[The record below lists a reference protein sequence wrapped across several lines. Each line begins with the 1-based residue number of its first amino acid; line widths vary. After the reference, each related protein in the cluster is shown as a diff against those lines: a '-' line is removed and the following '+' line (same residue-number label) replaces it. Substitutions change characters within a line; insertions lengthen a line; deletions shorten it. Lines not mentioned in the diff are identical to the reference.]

1 MAPGVAGDLRMP
13 YNQGMKSKTSITL
26 SEDLV
31 EAIDRLTPQ
40 GGSRSET
47 IETLL
52 RESLVVR
59 RRRARDL
66 KDLQVINRHAK
77 RLNAEAEDVLR
88 YQVDL

>member
-1 MAPGVAGDLRMP
+1 VAGDFLVP

-31 EAIDRLTPQ
+31 EAIDRLTPP

-47 IETLL
+47 IESLL

-66 KDLQVINRHAK
+66 KDLQVINRHVK
-77 RLNAEAEDVLR
+77 QLNTEAEDVLK
-88 YQVDL
+88 YQVEL